1 MKYVPTANGLKK
13 YQMAKT
19 YTQNVP
25 FRGIQK
31 YAYVPKLGFLV
42 CKSGNLVAHRE

>member
-19 YTQNVP
+19 YTKT
-25 FRGIQK
+25 FHSEAFKSI
-31 YAYVPKLGFLV
+31 PKLGFLV